1 MPMRILVSV
10 AAFLISFGFSIDA
23 VAQQN
28 DLETPQQGLRS
39 QRALKTTSTLNSSRL
54 LLAQSK
60 LAPRLLSAVAKKR
73 AAGENIMISPA
84 SLGMALAVV
93 DLGADTALKASIRT
107 ALALES
113 RIENDRK
120 PARDDLD
127 LLRKLVTKLETDR
140 ALSNIFIAAN
150 AIYIDPMSQPTM
162 RTLDKVAQS
171 GAVVFR
177 EPLGD
182 GTLARINGWVS
193 SKTKGLI
200 PSILERS
207 PAEAEL
213 IALNAVY
220 FKDKWRV
227 QFDEGKTQQMPFH
240 RLDGSSHN
248 VPMMLTTI
256 DKVSLRTDQSFVAVD
271 LQYTHRRFSLM
282 LVTTLETPRPAS
294 AFEAIGGWL
303 GGDGFNEREAEVLL
317 PRFELIDSVDML
329 EPLEGLGLQS
339 GLASPTSLKG
349 FSNKPISVTQ
359 IVQKTILQVDEAG
372 TTAAA
377 ATAATFSRS
386 MADGGAAS
394 IVFDKPFVFA
404 LLDHATGAILL
415 YGYVGD
421 PKQGR
426 TE

>member
-1 MPMRILVSV
+1 MPTRTLVSV
-10 AAFLISFGFSIDA
+10 SAFLILFGFLIDSF
-23 VAQQN
+23 AQQN
-28 DLETPQQGLRS
+28 DLETPQQGLRI
-39 QRALKTTSTLNSSRL
+39 QRALKTTPTVNSSRI

-60 LAPRLLSAVAKKR
+60 LAPKLLSAVEKKR
-73 AAGENIMISPA
+73 AAGESIMVSPA
-84 SLGMALAVV
+84 SLGMALAIV
-93 DLGADTALKASIRT
+93 DFGADTALKASIRT

-113 RIENDRK
+113 RLENDRK
-120 PARDDLD
+120 PATDDLD

-150 AIYIDPMSQPTM
+150 AIYIDPMSQPTK

-171 GAVVFR
+171 GVVVFR
-177 EPLGD
+177 EPLGGD
-182 GTLARINGWVS
+182 TVARINAWVS

-207 PAEAEL
+207 PAEAGL
-213 IALNAVY
+213 IVLNAVY

-248 VPMMLTTI
+248 VPMMVTTI
-256 DKVSLRTDQSFVAVD
+256 DRVSLRTDQSFVAVD
-271 LQYTHRRFSLM
+271 LQYTHSRFSLM

-294 AFEAIGGWL
+294 AFASIGGWL
-303 GGDGFNEREAEVLL
+303 GGDGFDERPAEVLL

-349 FSNKPISVTQ
+349 FSDQPIRIAQ
-359 IVQKTILQVDEAG
+359 IAQKTFLQVDESG

-386 MADGGAAS
+386 MTDGGVPS
-394 IVFDKPFVFA
+394 IVFDKPFIFA
-404 LLDHATGAILL
+404 LLDHATGTILL

-421 PKQGR
+421 PKQGQ
-426 TE
+426 TG